1 MGGILILLSM
11 AARLLL
17 SMFRLGKKERDDG
30 KEYDDGEW
38 GLESMS
44 QKIDVTVTEGV
55 MLTPT

>member
-1 MGGILILLSM
+1 M